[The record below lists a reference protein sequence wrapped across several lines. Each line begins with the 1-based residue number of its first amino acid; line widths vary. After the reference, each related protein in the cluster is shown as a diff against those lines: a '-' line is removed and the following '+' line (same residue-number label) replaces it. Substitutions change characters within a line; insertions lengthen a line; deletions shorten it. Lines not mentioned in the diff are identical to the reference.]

1 MPPTPKTQPR
11 FLRIAILALA
21 ALALTPIPS
30 PAQQLSRRLIL
41 KDGSYQSITKYE
53 EHGDRVRYFS
63 AERDDWEELP
73 SSLVDW
79 PAPEKFEK
87 ERAPPKPPSSTRKP
101 MPSAPPPNLTFP
113 RSLPASAC
121 PIFPECFSST
131 ISKASPNSSRSNRT
145 RATSITTPGASCA

>member
-79 PAPEKFEK
+79 PATEKFEK
-87 ERAPPKPPSSTRKP
+87 ERAA
-101 MPSAPPPNLTFP
+101 APTIPEAALIDKETDAE
-113 RSLPASAC
+113 RAAAESHLPQVA
-121 PIFPECFSST
+121 
-131 ISKASPNSSRSNRT
+131 
-145 RATSITTPGASCA
+145 PGLRLPDLSGM

>member
-21 ALALTPIPS
+21 ALALTPTYS

-53 EHGDRVRYFS
+53 VHGDRVRYFS

-73 SSLVDW
+73 TSLVDW
-79 PAPEKFEK
+79 PATEKYEKDRAAAPAIPEAVLIDK
-87 ERAPPKPPSSTRKP
+87 ETDAERVAAES
-101 MPSAPPPNLTFP
+101 
-113 RSLPASAC
+113 
-121 PIFPECFSST
+121 
-131 ISKASPNSSRSNRT
+131 
-145 RATSITTPGASCA
+145 